1 MNQRVSG
8 MPFDMLKAESF
19 IRGEATLSVVCD
31 QPFETVAAR
40 LQSSVKANGMVVL
53 KTHDL
58 DRLLAA
64 KGIEIGFRCRVYE
77 VFDAALAGQLLVLDA
92 GLGHVLPC
100 RISMHDQ
107 GGVVTVVTPMPTALM
122 TEFSHAAD
130 VARLARVFEA
140 ALQRVLRGL
149 R

>member
-1 MNQRVSG
+1 MNQRASG
-8 MPFDMLKAESF
+8 MPFNMLKAESF

-31 QPFETVAAR
+31 QPFEAVAAR
-40 LQSSVKANGMVVL
+40 LEASLRANRMVIL
-53 KTHDL
+53 PTHDL
-58 DRLLAA
+58 DRLLGAE
-64 KGIEIGFRCRVYE
+64 GIEIGFRCRVYE
-77 VFDAALAGQLLVLDA
+77 VFDPALAGQLMMLDA
-92 GLGHVLPC
+92 GLAHLLPC
-100 RISMHDQ
+100 RISMHDHR
-107 GGVVTVVTPMPTALM
+107 GVITVTTPMPTALM

>member
-19 IRGEATLSVVCD
+19 IRGEAALSVVCD
-31 QPFETVAAR
+31 QPFEAVAAR
-40 LQSSVKANGMVVL
+40 LEASVKANAMVVL
-53 KTHDL
+53 QAHDL

-77 VFDAALAGQLLVLDA
+77 VVDAALAGQLLVLDA

-107 GGVVTVVTPMPTALM
+107 CGVITVTTPMPTALM

-130 VARLARVFEA
+130 VARLARTFEA
-140 ALQRVLRGL
+140 SLQRVLRGL

>member
-31 QPFETVAAR
+31 QPFEAVAAC
-40 LQSSVKANGMVVL
+40 LESGVKANGMAIL
-53 KTHDL
+53 KAHDL

-77 VFDAALAGQLLVLDA
+77 VFDAGLAGRLLVLDA
-92 GLGHVLPC
+92 GIGHVLPC

-107 GGVVTVVTPMPTALM
+107 GGVITVTTPMPTALM

-130 VARLARVFEA
+130 VARLARTFEA
-140 ALQRVLRGL
+140 SLQRVLRGL

>member
-40 LQSSVKANGMVVL
+40 LQSSVKANGMVLL

-107 GGVVTVVTPMPTALM
+107 GGVVTVATPMPTALM

-130 VARLARVFEA
+130 VSRLARVFEA

>member
-31 QPFETVAAR
+31 QPFDAVAAR
-40 LQSSVKANGMVVL
+40 LEKSVRANGMAIL
-53 KTHDL
+53 KAHDL

-64 KGIEIGFRCRVYE
+64 KDIEIGFRCRVYE

-92 GLGHVLPC
+92 GLGHLLPC
-100 RISMHDQ
+100 RISIHDQ
-107 GGVVTVVTPMPTALM
+107 GGVITVTTPMPTALM

-130 VARLARVFEA
+130 VARLARTFEA
-140 ALQRVLRGL
+140 SLQRVLRGL

>member
-107 GGVVTVVTPMPTALM
+107 GGVVTVATPMPTALM
-122 TEFSHAAD
+122 TEFSHVAD

>member
-1 MNQRVSG
+1 MNQRVGG
-8 MPFDMLKAESF
+8 MPFDMLKAETF

-31 QPFETVAAR
+31 QPFESVAAC
-40 LQSSVKANGMVVL
+40 LESSVRANGMAIL
-53 KTHDL
+53 KAHDL
-58 DRLLAA
+58 DCLLAA

-107 GGVVTVVTPMPTALM
+107 GGVITVTTPMPTALM

-130 VARLARVFEA
+130 VARLARTFEA
-140 ALQRVLRGL
+140 SLQRVLRGL

>member
-31 QPFETVAAR
+31 QPFEAVAAR
-40 LQSSVKANGMVVL
+40 LEKSVRANGMAIL
-53 KTHDL
+53 KAHDL

-64 KGIEIGFRCRVYE
+64 EGIEIGFRCRVYE

-92 GLGHVLPC
+92 GLGHLLPC
-100 RISMHDQ
+100 RISIHDQ
-107 GGVVTVVTPMPTALM
+107 GGVITVTTPMPTALM

-130 VARLARVFEA
+130 VARLARTFEA
-140 ALQRVLRGL
+140 SLQRVLRGL

>member
-19 IRGEATLSVVCD
+19 IRGEAALSVVCD
-31 QPFETVAAR
+31 QPFEAVAGR
-40 LQSSVKANGMVVL
+40 LEASVKANAMVVL
-53 KTHDL
+53 QAHDL

-77 VFDAALAGQLLVLDA
+77 VFDAELAGQLLVLDA

-107 GGVVTVVTPMPTALM
+107 CGVITVTTPMPTALM

-130 VARLARVFEA
+130 VAKLARTFEA
-140 ALQRVLRGL
+140 SLQRVLRGL